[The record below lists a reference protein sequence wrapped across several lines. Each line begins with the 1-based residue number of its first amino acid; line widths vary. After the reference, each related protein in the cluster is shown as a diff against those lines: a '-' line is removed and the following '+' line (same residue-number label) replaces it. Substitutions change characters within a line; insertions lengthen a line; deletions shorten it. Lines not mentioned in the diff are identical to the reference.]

1 MKKKA
6 MLWPGKEQLGKLFRK
21 DNLIILVLSGVLL
34 FIIALP
40 TKEQG
45 TSGQETDQNKGTDN
59 IFGLDLTDGGSWQV
73 GNGKEGQTGSLASGM
88 GGSFSNGMTGST
100 TSGITGGMSDDL
112 SNGTSPYNDEY
123 SYALYL
129 EERLEKI
136 LSGVNGVGKVS
147 VMITLESS
155 EELIVEKD
163 IPQSYSDIK
172 ETDAQGGERVT
183 SQTEREENTVYV
195 TEGTES
201 QPYVVMRMLPR
212 VEGVLVVA
220 QGAGSGAVNKSIT
233 EMIQALFDVE
243 AHKIKVVKM
252 ASVN

>member
-6 MLWPGKEQLGKLFRK
+6 MLWPSKELLGKLFRK

-40 TKEQG
+40 TKERG
-45 TSGQETDQNKGTDN
+45 TSGQEADQNKGADN

-73 GNGKEGQTGSLASGM
+73 GNGGAGQKGNLESSLYGSS
-88 GGSFSNGMTGST
+88 SNGMAGSATGST
-100 TSGITGGMSDDL
+100 AESTVLGMAE
-112 SNGTSPYNDEY
+112 GTVPYNNEY
-123 SYALYL
+123 TYALYL

-136 LSGVNGVGKVS
+136 LSGVNGVGMVS

-172 ETDAQGGERVT
+172 ETDAQGGERIT
-183 SQTEREENTVYV
+183 SQTDREENTVYV
-195 TEGTES
+195 TEGTDS
-201 QPYVVMRMLPR
+201 RPYVVMRMLPR

>member
-1 MKKKA
+1 MKEKRE
-6 MLWPGKEQLGKLFRK
+6 MWLNKERLGKLFRR

-40 TKEQG
+40 TKKPG
-45 TSGQETDQNKGTDN
+45 TSGQDVKQNEGADAAFELDFVEGGT
-59 IFGLDLTDGGSWQV
+59 LQ
-73 GNGKEGQTGSLASGM
+73 SGY
-88 GGSFSNGMTGST
+88 
-100 TSGITGGMSDDL
+100 
-112 SNGTSPYNDEY
+112 GTEDTLPYNSEY

-136 LSGVNGVGKVS
+136 LSGVSGVGKVS
-147 VMITLESS
+147 VMITLVSS

-163 IPQSYSDIK
+163 KPQSYSDIN
-172 ETDAQGGERVT
+172 ETDAQGGQRIT
-183 SQTEREENTVYV
+183 SQTDIQENTIYS
-195 TEGTES
+195 TEGS
-201 QPYVVMRMLPR
+201 DSVPYVVMRMLPR

-220 QGAGSGAVNKSIT
+220 EGAGNGTVNKSVT

-252 ASVN
+252 AASN

>member
-1 MKKKA
+1 MKEKGMGWLSK
-6 MLWPGKEQLGKLFRK
+6 GQLGKLFRR

-40 TKEQG
+40 TKDAAPADGEEGKSQG
-45 TSGQETDQNKGTDN
+45 TTEQR
-59 IFGLDLTDGGSWQV
+59 GLDFISSDTWGSGGGTEGLA
-73 GNGKEGQTGSLASGM
+73 GNTAS
-88 GGSFSNGMTGST
+88 GMTGSR
-100 TSGITGGMSDDL
+100 TGDMRAYS
-112 SNGTSPYNDEY
+112 SEY

-136 LSGVNGVGKVS
+136 LTGVSGVGTVS

-163 IPQSYSDIK
+163 KPQTYSDIK
-172 ETDAQGGERVT
+172 ETDAQGGERIT
-183 SQTEREENTVYV
+183 SQTDIQENTIYS
-195 TEGTES
+195 TAGS
-201 QPYVVMRMLPR
+201 DSAPYVVMRMLPR

-220 QGAGSGAVNKSIT
+220 QGAGNGTVNKSIT

-252 ASVN
+252 AASN

>member
-1 MKKKA
+1 MK
-6 MLWPGKEQLGKLFRK
+6 GKGELGVLKERLRKLFRR

-40 TKEQG
+40 TKEKG
-45 TSGQETDQNKGTDN
+45 ISGQEDGQNRGNSDF
-59 IFGLDLTDGGSWQV
+59 FGLDMVDGG
-73 GNGKEGQTGSLASGM
+73 NGQAKDATNGEMGSYADSGAGLTSSYVRGVAEDLA
-88 GGSFSNGMTGST
+88 
-100 TSGITGGMSDDL
+100 D
-112 SNGTSPYNDEY
+112 GTAAYKSEY

-136 LSGVNGVGKVS
+136 LSGVNDVGKVS

-163 IPQSYSDIK
+163 IPQTYSDINEK
-172 ETDAQGGERVT
+172 DAQGGERTT
-183 SQTEREENTVYV
+183 SQTDREESTVYV
-195 TEGTES
+195 TEGS
-201 QPYVVMRMLPR
+201 DSKPYVVMRMLPK
-212 VEGVLVVA
+212 VEGVLVVSE
-220 QGAGSGAVNKSIT
+220 GAGKSNVNKTIT

-252 ASVN
+252 AGSN